1 VPTFRADV
9 IYVTGQA
16 GTFFQL
22 HELHPQLK
30 GPTMNVMTGDVIEID
45 VEGEAITALVLLATP
60 EAVILDPCDGSMP
73 MVFRPEHLNDARIFD
88 GANA

>member
-1 VPTFRADV
+1 MVTD
-9 IYVTGQA
+9 VTGRA
-16 GTFFQL
+16 GTVVQL
-22 HELHPQLK
+22 HELHQQLK

-45 VEGEAITALVLLATP
+45 VDGEAVTALVLLATP

-73 MVFRPEHLNDARIFD
+73 MVFRPEYLNDARIFD